1 MQYAVIFFFQRQ
13 AERKY
18 MRLFIAL
25 DLPDAVRRAL
35 DELIAQLKPK
45 SRSARWVRPESMHLT
60 LKFIGNIAGEKLD
73 AIRAAL
79 GRIRSAQPLD
89 LHFCA
94 LGFFPDE
101 FKPRVIWAGVAASAN
116 LFEIAAAI
124 EQTLEPLGFPRESRA
139 FVPHLTLARINST
152 KGIENLVRAADALKS
167 YDFGSA
173 RESEFHLFES
183 VLKRSGAEY
192 KKLASYSFVEGAA

>member
-1 MQYAVIFFFQRQ
+1 
-13 AERKY
+13 
-18 MRLFIAL
+18 MRLFVAL

-35 DELIAQLKPK
+35 GDLIAQLKAK
-45 SRSARWVRPESMHLT
+45 SRAARWVRPESMHVT
-60 LKFIGNIAGEKLD
+60 LKFLGNVESRKLGPVRETL
-73 AIRAAL
+73 ATLHSR
-79 GRIRSAQPLD
+79 QPVE
-89 LHFCA
+89 LHFRA

-101 FKPRVIWAGVAASAN
+101 HRPRVIWCGIQATPN
-116 LFEIAAAI
+116 LFELASAT
-124 EQTLEPLGFPRESRA
+124 EQALETLGFARESRA

-152 KGIENLVRAADALKS
+152 KGVENLVRAADVLKS

-192 KKLASYSFVEGAA
+192 QKLASYSFVKGAA

>member
-1 MQYAVIFFFQRQ
+1 
-13 AERKY
+13 
-18 MRLFIAL
+18 MRLFVAL
-25 DLPDAVRRAL
+25 DLPDAVRRSLA
-35 DELIAQLKPK
+35 DLIAQLKPK

-60 LKFIGNIAGEKLD
+60 LKFLGNTAAEKFD
-73 AIRAAL
+73 AVRAAL
-79 GRIRSAQPLD
+79 ATIRSTQAVE
-89 LHFCA
+89 LHFRA

-116 LFEIAAAI
+116 LFELAATI

-167 YDFGSA
+167 YDFGST

-183 VLKRSGAEY
+183 KLKRSGAEY
-192 KKLASYSFVEGAA
+192 KKLATFPFVQGAQ